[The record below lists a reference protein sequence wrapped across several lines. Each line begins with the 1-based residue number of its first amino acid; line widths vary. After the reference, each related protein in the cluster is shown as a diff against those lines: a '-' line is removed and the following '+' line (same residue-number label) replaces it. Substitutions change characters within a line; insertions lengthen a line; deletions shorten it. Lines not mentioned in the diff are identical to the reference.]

1 VVGDRTTYARPLR
14 LQGSRLSIGINPAL
28 RRLANSLVHIGPRT
42 TKPQIKQLVTRF
54 APGNDYTFPNTPL
67 HGLLEGRPRHFV
79 GKAVVIVARP
89 SEIHS
94 IRADHAMVRQGLRC
108 PLEADPRIEVVGEAI
123 DGDKGTRV

>member
-1 VVGDRTTYARPLR
+1 
-14 LQGSRLSIGINPAL
+14 
-28 RRLANSLVHIGPRT
+28 
-42 TKPQIKQLVTRF
+42 VTRF

>member
-1 VVGDRTTYARPLR
+1 
-14 LQGSRLSIGINPAL
+14 
-28 RRLANSLVHIGPRT
+28 
-42 TKPQIKQLVTRF
+42 
-54 APGNDYTFPNTPL
+54 
-67 HGLLEGRPRHFV
+67 V

-94 IRADHAMVRQGLRC
+94 IRVLGVDDYAMVRQGLRC